1 VAVPVGDEL
10 AKAVGM
16 AVCHGPDE
24 VVIGGDSHGDVV
36 VASGLVLGQAYRAVL
51 GVGEAAAGHH
61 VVSGLAGGAVD
72 GVPGRDAAFEPGALD
87 QLGAAV
93 DVAGGEDVPD
103 VGAQVVIDREGSR
116 VAGDSG
122 GVKIEAL
129 EVGGPADGGECGFRL
144 CVFGG
149 AAAGETD
156 DDLLAAAF
164 QGLDAGAGDD
174 LEAFGL
180 ERLAQRGGNAGS
192 APGTSRGPASMSRT
206 SAPRSAKMEAI
217 WQPVSAPPITVTR
230 CGRALR
236 VQMS

>member
-1 VAVPVGDEL
+1 
-10 AKAVGM
+10 
-16 AVCHGPDE
+16 
-24 VVIGGDSHGDVV
+24 
-36 VASGLVLGQAYRAVL
+36 
-51 GVGEAAAGHH
+51 
-61 VVSGLAGGAVD
+61 VD

-93 DVAGGEDVPD
+93 DVAGGEDVLD

-156 DDLLAAAF
+156 DDLLAARSRAWT
-164 QGLDAGAGDD
+164 
-174 LEAFGL
+174 
-180 ERLAQRGGNAGS
+180 LAPVMTLRPLASNAWPSAVEMLVS

-206 SAPRSAKMEAI
+206 SAPRSAKIEAI
-217 WQPVSAPPITVTR
+217 WQPVSAPPITVT
-230 CGRALR
+230 CVAGL
-236 VQMS
+236 